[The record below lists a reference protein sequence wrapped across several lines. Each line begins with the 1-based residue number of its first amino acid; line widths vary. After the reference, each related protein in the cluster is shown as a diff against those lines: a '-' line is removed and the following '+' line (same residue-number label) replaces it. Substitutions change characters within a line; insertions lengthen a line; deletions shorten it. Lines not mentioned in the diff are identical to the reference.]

1 MTRESYNSGAKW
13 EPIIGYARA
22 VRVGDVIEVSGT
34 VAVDDQGNPVEVG
47 DAYGQT
53 HRILMIIQKAIEELG
68 GSLSDVVRTRMYVT
82 DISQWEKIGHA
93 HGEYFKLIRPATTMV
108 EVSRLLLPEHLVEIE
123 ATAIVGD

>member
-13 EPIIGYARA
+13 EPIVGYARA

-53 HRILMIIQKAIEELG
+53 HRILMIIQKAIEKCIYA
-68 GSLSDVVRTRMYVT
+68 S
-82 DISQWEKIGHA
+82 KN
-93 HGEYFKLIRPATTMV
+93 GEPIFFQFLYK
-108 EVSRLLLPEHLVEIE
+108 SRYI
-123 ATAIVGD
+123 AGVGDQNVFNSRAKHENTVHG